1 MMFLM
6 LVSLQSFDKPIAHL
20 VTLLVMHPLP
30 LKLSFDE
37 FQQSAIY
44 DLCLTICLWMAK
56 WQVMVLYT

>member
-6 LVSLQSFDKPIAHL
+6 LVSLQLFDKPMAHL

-56 WQVMVLYT
+56 